1 MSNNVASKNI
11 EQLLAEAD
19 ELIQQINFDAID
31 DMQEERLLQF
41 EKHAQ
46 SLKKIKSEVKGKIK
60 KKGTSEISSSAEGMH
75 EALQDIVRAMQD
87 LKNNLFRLS
96 SKAFE

>member
-1 MSNNVASKNI
+1 MPKNLESKNI

-19 ELIQQINFDAID
+19 ELIQQINSDAIK
-31 DMQEERLLQF
+31 DMQEEHLLKF

-46 SLKKIKSEVKGKIK
+46 SLKKIKSEVKVKIE

-75 EALQDIVRAMQD
+75 EALQDIVKAMRD
-87 LKNNLFRLS
+87 LKNKLF
-96 SKAFE
+96 